1 MDYNDLDYQNENII
15 LKEFLKN
22 FDIYSIKTTFVKRGT
37 SDLFYFFIN
46 EKNKNY
52 YLDTIRFI
60 NKKQQNKNNNLKEEI
75 FCFLVRKVNIYLQE
89 KYDTIS
95 KFASEIIVKYILL
108 LSQCTLVRIIIE
120 VNGME
125 NLKYSLEDIYNNH
138 LIYDNNAYFFRGQT
152 NYEWDLIPSMIRN
165 LNDNVKINM
174 NFFNK
179 KYLTLKLK
187 DKYYEMFGK
196 DKIDYLFLSFMQH
209 ACSYS
214 PFIDFTKSNI
224 IGLSFALSNPNFFN
238 DFTNK
243 NSSLFIVSIDSNE
256 ILRSEEK
263 INEFLQEEYQLI
275 YLDRKTL
282 GFGENV
288 SFKEN
293 EEEKILFLSDFKTI
307 INLLT
312 PKYKLIDL
320 PTNDRMKYQK
330 GVFLVFY
337 GCICANDTIF
347 YQLNNKFKLLKVKIN
362 KMNKR
367 IYLEKIY
374 KNYRF
379 YDPEHLMKPYLYF
392 NE

>member
-1 MDYNDLDYQNENII
+1 MDYNDMDYQNENII

-60 NKKQQNKNNNLKEEI
+60 NKKQQNKNNNLKEEK
-75 FCFLVRKVNIYLQE
+75 FCFLVREVNIYLQE
-89 KYDTIS
+89 KYDTTS

-120 VNGME
+120 MNGTE
-125 NLKYSLEDIYNNH
+125 NLKYNLKDIYNNC
-138 LIYDNNAYFFRGQT
+138 LNYNNNVYFFRGQT
-152 NYEWDLIPSMIRN
+152 NYEWNLIPSMIRN

-224 IGLSFALSNPNFFN
+224 IGLSFALSNPNAFN

-263 INEFLQEEYQLI
+263 INEFLQKEYQLI

-337 GCICANDTIF
+337 GCICVNDTIY
-347 YQLNNKFKLLKVKIN
+347 YQLNNKFKLLRLKIN
-362 KMNKR
+362 KTNKR
-367 IYLEKIY
+367 VYLEKIY
-374 KNYRF
+374 KKYRF

>member
-22 FDIYSIKTTFVKRGT
+22 FDIYSIKTIFVNRNT
-37 SDLFYFFIN
+37 SDLICFFIN

-60 NKKQQNKNNNLKEEI
+60 NKKQQNKNNNLKEEK
-75 FCFLVRKVNIYLQE
+75 FCFLVREVNIYLQE
-89 KYDTIS
+89 KYDTTS

-224 IGLSFALSNPNFFN
+224 IGLSFALSNPNAFN

-288 SFKEN
+288 LFKEN

-337 GCICANDTIF
+337 GCICVNDTIY
-347 YQLNNKFKLLKVKIN
+347 YQLNNKFKLLRLKIN
-362 KMNKR
+362 KTNKR
-367 IYLEKIY
+367 VYLEKIY
-374 KNYRF
+374 KKYRF

>member
-60 NKKQQNKNNNLKEEI
+60 NKKQQNKNNNLKEEK
-75 FCFLVRKVNIYLQE
+75 FCFLVREVNIYLQE
-89 KYDTIS
+89 KYDTVS

-120 VNGME
+120 VNGIE
-125 NLKYSLEDIYNNH
+125 NLKYSLEDIYNNC
-138 LIYDNNAYFFRGQT
+138 LNYNNNVYFFRGQT
-152 NYEWDLIPSMIRN
+152 NYEWNLIPSMIRN

-256 ILRSEEK
+256 ILRSEKK

-307 INLLT
+307 ISLLT

>member
-60 NKKQQNKNNNLKEEI
+60 NKKQQNKNNNLKEEK
-75 FCFLVRKVNIYLQE
+75 FCFLVREVNIYLQE

-120 VNGME
+120 VNGIE
-125 NLKYSLEDIYNNH
+125 NLKYSLEDIYNNC
-138 LIYDNNAYFFRGQT
+138 LNYNNNVYFFRGQT
-152 NYEWDLIPSMIRN
+152 NYEWNLIPSMIRN

-347 YQLNNKFKLLKVKIN
+347 YQLNDKFKLLKVKIN

>member
-1 MDYNDLDYQNENII
+1 MDYNDMVYQNENII

-60 NKKQQNKNNNLKEEI
+60 NKKQQNKNNNLKEEK
-75 FCFLVRKVNIYLQE
+75 FCFLVREVNIYLQE
-89 KYDTIS
+89 KYDTTS

-347 YQLNNKFKLLKVKIN
+347 YQLNNRFKLLKVKIN

>member
-1 MDYNDLDYQNENII
+1 M
-15 LKEFLKN
+15 
-22 FDIYSIKTTFVKRGT
+22 
-37 SDLFYFFIN
+37 
-46 EKNKNY
+46 
-52 YLDTIRFI
+52 
-60 NKKQQNKNNNLKEEI
+60 
-75 FCFLVRKVNIYLQE
+75 QE
-89 KYDTIS
+89 KYDTTS

-120 VNGME
+120 MNGTE
-125 NLKYSLEDIYNNH
+125 NLKYNLKDIYNNC
-138 LIYDNNAYFFRGQT
+138 LNYNNNVYFFRGQT

-224 IGLSFALSNPNFFN
+224 IGLSFALSNPNAFN

-263 INEFLQEEYQLI
+263 INEFLQKEYQLI

-288 SFKEN
+288 LFKEN

-337 GCICANDTIF
+337 GCICVNDTI
-347 YQLNNKFKLLKVKIN
+347 YYRLNNKFKLLRLKIN
-362 KMNKR
+362 KTNKR
-367 IYLEKIY
+367 VYLEKIY
-374 KNYRF
+374 KKYRF

>member
-1 MDYNDLDYQNENII
+1 MDYNDLDYQNENKI
-15 LKEFLKN
+15 LKEFLDN
-22 FDIYSIKTTFVKRGT
+22 FDIYSIKTIFVNRNT
-37 SDLFYFFIN
+37 SDLICFFIN
-46 EKNKNY
+46 EKNENY
-52 YLDTIRFI
+52 YLNTIRFL
-60 NKKQQNKNNNLKEEI
+60 NEKQRNNNLNKDI
-75 FCFLVRKVNIYLQE
+75 FYFLIEKFGNISIE
-89 KYDTIS
+89 KDSIS
-95 KFASEIIVKYILL
+95 KLATNITKYVLL

-152 NYEWDLIPSMIRN
+152 NYEWNLIPSMIRN
-165 LNDNVKINM
+165 LNDNVKLNM

-187 DKYYEMFGK
+187 DKYYKMFGK

-224 IGLSFALSNPNFFN
+224 IGLSFALSNPNSFN

-243 NSSLFIVSIDSNE
+243 NGSLFIVSIDSNE

-263 INEFLQEEYQLI
+263 INEFLQKEYQLI

-337 GCICANDTIF
+337 GCICVNDTIF
-347 YQLNNKFKLLKVKIN
+347 YQLNNKFKLLKLKIN

>member
-75 FCFLVRKVNIYLQE
+75 FCFLVRNVNIYLQE

-120 VNGME
+120 VNGMG
-125 NLKYSLEDIYNNH
+125 NLKYSLEDIYNNN

-152 NYEWDLIPSMIRN
+152 NYEWNLIPSMIRN

-282 GFGENV
+282 GFGENI

-337 GCICANDTIF
+337 GCICVNDTIF

>member
-60 NKKQQNKNNNLKEEI
+60 NKKQQNKNNNLKEEK

-120 VNGME
+120 VNGIE
-125 NLKYSLEDIYNNH
+125 NLKYSLEDIYNNC
-138 LIYDNNAYFFRGQT
+138 LNYNNNVYFFRGQT
-152 NYEWDLIPSMIRN
+152 NYEWNLIPSMIRN

-347 YQLNNKFKLLKVKIN
+347 YQLNDKFKLLKVKIN

>member
-22 FDIYSIKTTFVKRGT
+22 FDIYSIKTIFVDRNT
-37 SDLFYFFIN
+37 SDLICFFIN

-60 NKKQQNKNNNLKEEI
+60 NKKQQNKNNNLKEEK
-75 FCFLVRKVNIYLQE
+75 FCFLVREVNIYLQE
-89 KYDTIS
+89 KYDTTS

-120 VNGME
+120 MNGTE
-125 NLKYSLEDIYNNH
+125 NLKYNLKDIYNNC
-138 LIYDNNAYFFRGQT
+138 LNYNNNVYFFRGQT

-224 IGLSFALSNPNFFN
+224 IGLSFALSNPNAFN

-263 INEFLQEEYQLI
+263 INEFLQKEYQLI

-288 SFKEN
+288 LFKEN

-337 GCICANDTIF
+337 GCICVNDTIYF
-347 YQLNNKFKLLKVKIN
+347 RLNNKFKLLRLKIN
-362 KMNKR
+362 KTNKR
-367 IYLEKIY
+367 VYLEKIY
-374 KNYRF
+374 KKYRF

>member
-120 VNGME
+120 VNGMD

-293 EEEKILFLSDFKTI
+293 EEEILFLSDFKTI

>member
-1 MDYNDLDYQNENII
+1 MDYNDLDYQNENKI
-15 LKEFLKN
+15 LKEFLDN
-22 FDIYSIKTTFVKRGT
+22 LDIYNIKTIFVNRNT
-37 SDLFYFFIN
+37 SDLICFFIN
-46 EKNKNY
+46 EKNENY
-52 YLDTIRFI
+52 YLNTIRFI
-60 NKKQQNKNNNLKEEI
+60 NEKKRNNNLNKDI
-75 FCFLVRKVNIYLQE
+75 FYFLIEKFGNISIE
-89 KYDTIS
+89 KDSIS
-95 KFASEIIVKYILL
+95 KLSTNITKYILL
-108 LSQCTLVRIIIE
+108 LSQCTLVRIILE
-120 VNGME
+120 MDGTK
-125 NLKYSLEDIYNNH
+125 NLKYNLEDIYNNH
-138 LIYDNNAYFFRGQT
+138 LNYDNNTYFFRGQT
-152 NYEWDLIPSMIRN
+152 NYEWSLIPSMIRN

-174 NFFNK
+174 NFLNK

-187 DKYYEMFGK
+187 DKYHKMFDK
-196 DKIDYLFLSFMQH
+196 NKIDYLFLSFMQH

-224 IGLSFALSNPNFFN
+224 IGLSFALSNPNSFN

-243 NSSLFIVSIDSNE
+243 NSSLFIVSIDCSE

-307 INLLT
+307 INLLI

-337 GCICANDTIF
+337 GCICVNDTIF
-347 YQLNNKFKLLKVKIN
+347 YQLNNKFKLLKLKIN

-374 KNYRF
+374 KKYRF

>member
-75 FCFLVRKVNIYLQE
+75 FCFLVRNVNIYLQE

-120 VNGME
+120 VNGMG
-125 NLKYSLEDIYNNH
+125 NLKYSLEDIYNNN

-152 NYEWDLIPSMIRN
+152 NYEWNLIPSMIRN

-282 GFGENV
+282 GFGENI

-337 GCICANDTIF
+337 GCICGNDTIF
-347 YQLNNKFKLLKVKIN
+347 YQLNNKFKLLKLKIN

-374 KNYRF
+374 KKYRF